1 MISKRETQR
10 VAEYLHN
17 EELEQVTE
25 FCYLGSMI
33 TTDARC
39 QKEIKI
45 KIVMSKEAFKQK
57 RRIIAQEPV
66 GGAEKANGED
76 LDLKRGTVRI

>member
-1 MISKRETQR
+1 
-10 VAEYLHN
+10 
-17 EELEQVTE
+17 
-25 FCYLGSMI
+25 MI

-57 RRIIAQEPV
+57 RRIIAREPV